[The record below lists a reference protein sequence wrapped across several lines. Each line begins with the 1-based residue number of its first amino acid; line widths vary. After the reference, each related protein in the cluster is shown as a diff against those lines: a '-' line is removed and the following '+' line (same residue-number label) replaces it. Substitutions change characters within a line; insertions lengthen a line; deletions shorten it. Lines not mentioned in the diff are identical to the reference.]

1 VERFTLNK
9 GAMTY
14 NLQPNLKGVLVLFNS
29 RKKTEETAA
38 EEAKK
43 SETAN
48 AAAEN
53 AAVEET
59 AAAAPEESAGEKQ
72 EGANVDI
79 LQKALD
85 ASKADLEKIRKD
97 FEQLTDARLRLAAEY
112 DNFRK
117 RSQREKDAIYAD
129 STASAV
135 AALLPVIDNIERAL
149 AAENASAEDLRKGVE
164 MIGTQAAQAFEKLG
178 VTPFGAVGETFDPNL
193 HHCVSAVDTEE
204 VKSGEIA
211 MVLQK
216 GYKLGDKVIR
226 PAMVQVAN

>member
-1 VERFTLNK
+1 
-9 GAMTY
+9 M
-14 NLQPNLKGVLVLFNS
+14 FNS

-38 EEAKK
+38 EEVKKTEAAKEEAAK
-43 SETAN
+43 GKEEPVRTDASAETAKAGE
-48 AAAEN
+48 AAGEKKPVRDIPTLEKAL
-53 AAVEET
+53 AAVEAELDKIKAET
-59 AAAAPEESAGEKQ
+59 AK
-72 EGANVDI
+72 
-79 LQKALD
+79 LKT
-85 ASKADLEKIRKD
+85 D
-97 FEQLTDARLRLAAEY
+97 FDSLTDARLRLAAEY

-117 RSQREKDAIYAD
+117 RSQREKDAVYAD

-164 MIGTQAAQAFEKLG
+164 MVATQASQAFEKLG

-193 HHCVSAVDTEE
+193 HHCVAAVDTDQ

-216 GYKLGDKVIR
+216 GYRLGDKVIR